1 MPMKRTRPTLFI
13 GGLNKGDKMDIERLR
28 GFKQKIKE
36 DFVIGCFSKTSDP
49 AFIEVMGHA
58 GFDFVILDLEHGPN
72 SVQTVQNLIRAAEV
86 SGLLPIVRVK
96 EKARHIIGEVLDIG
110 AAGIQVPQICNAEQ
124 SKEIVNAA
132 KFAPLGERGVCRFV
146 RAAEYS
152 TKDRFEYFRHANEAL
167 TILQLEGKE
176 ALENIDSIFDAE
188 NADIFFVG
196 PYDLSQSLGVPGEI
210 RHPAVISAIQEIV
223 EKGKGKEIAIG
234 TFVDTVEDA
243 LFWKGQGIKYI
254 AYSVDVGLFADIC
267 MSVKAALV

>member
-1 MPMKRTRPTLFI
+1 MPMMKIRRILFT

-28 GFKQKIKE
+28 KFKQKIKE

-96 EKARHIIGEVLDIG
+96 EDTPHIIGEVLDIG
-110 AAGIQVPQICNAEQ
+110 AAGIQVPQICNAKQ
-124 SKEIVNAA
+124 MKEIVNIA

-146 RAAEYS
+146 RAADYS
-152 TKDRFEYFRHANEAL
+152 IKDRYEYFRQANEAL
-167 TILQLEGKE
+167 SILQLEGKE
-176 ALENIDSIFDAE
+176 ALENINSIF
-188 NADIFFVG
+188 NADNVDIFFVG

-210 RHPAVISAIQEIV
+210 RHPAVISAIEEIV
-223 EKGKGKEIAIG
+223 EKGKEKGIVIG

-243 LFWKGQGIKYI
+243 MFWKDKGIKYL

-267 MSVKAALV
+267 MSVKDAIV